1 MPAATPLS
9 VLDLS
14 PVVSGQTAADALRNT
29 LDLAQH
35 AERFGYR
42 RFWLAEHHLAPGVA
56 SSSPAVLVAAVAG
69 RTRTIRVG
77 SGAVLLGNRTP
88 LEVAED
94 FGTVAQLHPGR
105 VDLGLGRS
113 AYGRIGDLARKSA
126 APPQPAADRV
136 VDGLLVPAP
145 PPRQHAPH
153 LVERLRTHAGLL
165 GAFESGDY
173 RDQVGHVLD
182 FLTGRYHGEDG
193 SAHRS
198 AVAEGADLETWILG
212 SSAGPSSRAAG
223 ELGLPFGANYHVTPS
238 TVLGSIA
245 AYREAFVPSRRLPR
259 PHVMVSADVVV
270 AEDEDTARELAKPF
284 PRWVHSIRAGD
295 GAIPFPS
302 PAEADDFEWT
312 DEARAAVDD
321 RVRTQIVGTPR
332 AVAAQLRVL
341 RDATGADE
349 LLITTITHDHADRL
363 RSYELL
369 AEVW

>member
-1 MPAATPLS
+1 MPSSTPLS

-29 LDLAQH
+29 LDLAQQ

-56 SSSPAVLVAAVAG
+56 ASSPAVLIAAVAA
-69 RTRTIRVG
+69 RTSTIRVG

-113 AYGRIGDLARKSA
+113 VYGRLGDLAAKPP
-126 APPQPAADRV
+126 APPQESEDRV

-145 PPRQHAPH
+145 PPRLHSPH
-153 LVERLRTHAGLL
+153 LLERLRTHAGLL
-165 GAFESGDY
+165 GAFEAGGY
-173 RDQVGHVLD
+173 LEQVSAVLA
-182 FLTGRYHGEDG
+182 FLTGRYQDDGGEPY
-193 SAHRS
+193 RS
-198 AVAEGADLETWILG
+198 PAAEHADLETWVLG
-212 SSAGPSSRAAG
+212 SSAGPSARAAG
-223 ELGLPFGANYHVTPS
+223 ELGLPFAANYHVTPS
-238 TVLGSIA
+238 TVLGSID
-245 AYREAFVPSRRLPR
+245 AYREAFVPSDRLDR

-270 AEDEDTARELAKPF
+270 AEDDRTARELAEPF
-284 PRWVHSIRAGD
+284 APWVLSIRSGS

-302 PAEADDFEWT
+302 RAEAAQFTWT
-312 DEARAAVDD
+312 DDERAAIDD
-321 RVRTQIVGTPR
+321 RVRTQIVGTPEQ
-332 AVAAQLRVL
+332 VAEQLRVL

-349 LLITTITHDHADRL
+349 LLVTTITHGHDDRV

-369 AEVW
+369 AEAW